1 VVAVPVTPAESVVID
16 GEIIGGPG
24 AAPQPNLP
32 AIANEVGRIEKKAE
46 LMLSKM
52 GPLNDIGDK
61 LQILQ
66 ALAEWLL
73 SGDPGT
79 TYSIQPP
86 CGTDANG
93 DPLPPVEVIVPA
105 TVGPEAAMIAR
116 VDALAMLLDEHKQIR
131 QPICKGKPTGQPVTV
146 TFVEADP

>member
-1 VVAVPVTPAESVVID
+1 VVLD
-16 GEIIGGPG
+16 GQLQGGPG
-24 AAPQPNLP
+24 LAPAPTMQ
-32 AIANEVGRIEKKAE
+32 AMAAE
-46 LMLSKM
+46 LGRLERK
-52 GPLNDIGDK
+52 GEITIDK
-61 LQILQ
+61 LGRMEALAGAGEVLQ

-73 SGDPGT
+73 SADPGT

-93 DPLPPVEVIVPA
+93 DPLPPVDVIVPP
-105 TVGPEAAMIAR
+105 TIGPDAALLAR
-116 VDALAMLLDEHKQIR
+116 VDALAMLIDEHKQIR